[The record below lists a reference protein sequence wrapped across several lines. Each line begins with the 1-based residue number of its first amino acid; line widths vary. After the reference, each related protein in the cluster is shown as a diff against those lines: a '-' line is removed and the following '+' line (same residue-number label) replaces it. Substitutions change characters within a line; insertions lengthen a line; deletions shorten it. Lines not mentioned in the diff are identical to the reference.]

1 MEELIIQRNWDYT
14 LSTVEANRKDRI
26 VVSVIMVLL
35 FAFAVLFTGYCIR
48 KVHSFLYPQ
57 YNLEWQCQ
65 IPNIPN
71 SMPVY
76 EVTPFSSKEYLERN
90 LKLAD
95 RIGAEYNHIYCNDKQ
110 GIYIDSDAEN
120 GVHLLIQNNETGEF
134 QYHTRK
140 HFWTGWK
147 YADRTELEKKLAF
160 YGISIPEIAQF
171 HIDGNGWHTFT
182 VASYFREGTVVAGE
196 VRCRYAEDGSI
207 VTLENDLLEYTAAE
221 YSPVVNTK
229 TVRSELASGKYFRNA
244 GFDRG
249 ANLKVLSAGLSY
261 MPTKNNSCIPYCSFQ
276 VKQEDEPELVTI
288 TIPLLQER

>member
-1 MEELIIQRNWDYT
+1 
-14 LSTVEANRKDRI
+14 
-26 VVSVIMVLL
+26 MVLL

-76 EVTPFSSKEYLERN
+76 EVTLFSSKEYLERN

-140 HFWTGWK
+140 DFWTGWK
-147 YADRTELEKKLAF
+147 CADRTELEKKLAL
-160 YGISIPEIAQF
+160 YGISIPNNAQF
-171 HIDGNGWHTFT
+171 RIDGNGWHTFS
-182 VASYFREGTVVAGE
+182 VASYFCEGTVVSGE
-196 VRCRYAEDGSI
+196 VRCRYAEDGSV
-207 VTLENDLLEYTAAE
+207 VTLENDLLEYTATE

-229 TVRSELASGKYFRNA
+229 IVRSELASGKYFRNA

-249 ANLKVLSAGLSY
+249 ANLKVVSAGLSY

-276 VKQEDEPELVTI
+276 IQQEDEPELITI
-288 TIPLLQER
+288 RIPLLQER

>member
-14 LSTVEANRKDRI
+14 SSTAEANRKDRI

-76 EVTPFSSKEYLERN
+76 EVTLFSSKEYLERN

-95 RIGAEYNHIYCNDKQ
+95 RIGAEYNHIYSNDKQ

-147 YADRTELEKKLAF
+147 YADRTELEKKLTF

-196 VRCRYAEDGSI
+196 VRCRYAADGSI
-207 VTLENDLLEYTAAE
+207 VTLENNLLEYTAAE

-249 ANLKVLSAGLSY
+249 ANLKVVSAGLSY

-276 VKQEDEPELVTI
+276 IQQEDEPELITI
-288 TIPLLQER
+288 RIPLLQKR

>member
-1 MEELIIQRNWDYT
+1 MEELIIQRNWDCT
-14 LSTVEANRKDRI
+14 STTAEANRKDRI

-35 FAFAVLFTGYCIR
+35 FAFAVFFAGYCIR
-48 KVHSFLYPQ
+48 KVHTYLYPQ

-65 IPNIPN
+65 IPQTPD

-76 EVTPFSSKEYLERN
+76 EVTPFSSKECLEQN

-95 RIGAEYNHIYCNDKQ
+95 RIGAEYTHIYCNDNH
-110 GIYIDSDAEN
+110 GIYIDADPEN
-120 GVHLLIQNNETGEF
+120 GIHLLIHNNETGEF
-134 QYHTRK
+134 QYSTRK

-147 YADRTELEKKLAF
+147 CADRTELEKKLAL
-160 YGISIPEIAQF
+160 YGISIPENAQF
-171 HIDGNGWHTFT
+171 NIDGNGWHTFT

-196 VRCRYAEDGSI
+196 VRCRYAADGSV
-207 VTLENDLLEYTAAE
+207 VTLENDLLEYTATE
-221 YSPVVNTK
+221 YCPVINTK
-229 TVRSELASGKYFRNA
+229 TVRSELVSGKYFRNA

-249 ANLKVLSAGLSY
+249 ANLKVVSAGLSY

-288 TIPLLQER
+288 RIPLLQER

>member
-1 MEELIIQRNWDYT
+1 
-14 LSTVEANRKDRI
+14 
-26 VVSVIMVLL
+26 
-35 FAFAVLFTGYCIR
+35 
-48 KVHSFLYPQ
+48 
-57 YNLEWQCQ
+57 
-65 IPNIPN
+65 
-71 SMPVY
+71 MPVY
-76 EVTPFSSKEYLERN
+76 EVTQFSSKEYLERN

-95 RIGAEYNHIYCNDKQ
+95 RIGAEYNHIYCSDNH

-120 GVHLLIQNNETGEF
+120 GVHLLIQNNESGEF

-160 YGISIPEIAQF
+160 YGISIPENAQF
-171 HIDGNGWHTFT
+171 HIDGNGWHTFA

-221 YSPVVNTK
+221 YCPVINTK
-229 TVRSELASGKYFRNA
+229 TVRSELVSGKYFRNM

-249 ANLKVLSAGLSY
+249 ANLKVVSAQISY
-261 MPTKNNSCIPYCSFQ
+261 MPTTDNSCIPYCSFQ
-276 VKQEDEPELVTI
+276 IQQEDEPELMTI
-288 TIPLLQER
+288 RIPLLQER

>member
-14 LSTVEANRKDRI
+14 SSTAEANRKDRI

-76 EVTPFSSKEYLERN
+76 EVTLLSSKEYLERN

-249 ANLKVLSAGLSY
+249 ANLKVVSAGLSY

-276 VKQEDEPELVTI
+276 IQQEDEPELITI
-288 TIPLLQER
+288 RIPLLQEI

>member
-14 LSTVEANRKDRI
+14 SSTAEANRKDRI

-76 EVTPFSSKEYLERN
+76 EVTLFSSKEYLERN

-95 RIGAEYNHIYCNDKQ
+95 RIGAEYNHIYSNDKQ

-147 YADRTELEKKLAF
+147 YADRTELEKKLTF

-196 VRCRYAEDGSI
+196 VRCRYAADGSI
-207 VTLENDLLEYTAAE
+207 VTLENNLLEYTAAE

-229 TVRSELASGKYFRNA
+229 TVRSELVSGKYFRNA

-249 ANLKVLSAGLSY
+249 ANLKVVSAGLSY

-276 VKQEDEPELVTI
+276 IQQEDEPELITI
-288 TIPLLQER
+288 RIPLLQKR

>member
-1 MEELIIQRNWDYT
+1 MEELIIQRNWDYAS
-14 LSTVEANRKDRI
+14 STAEANRKDRI

-76 EVTPFSSKEYLERN
+76 EVTLFSSKEHLEQN

-95 RIGAEYNHIYCNDKQ
+95 KIGAEYNHIYCNDKL
-110 GIYIDSDAEN
+110 GIYIGSDAEN

-134 QYHTRK
+134 QYHTRT

-171 HIDGNGWHTFT
+171 NIDGNGWHTFT

-196 VRCRYAEDGSI
+196 VRCRYAADGSI
-207 VTLENDLLEYTAAE
+207 VTLENNLLEYTAAE

-229 TVRSELASGKYFRNA
+229 TVRSELVSGKYFRNA

-249 ANLKVLSAGLSY
+249 ANLKVVSAGLSY

-276 VKQEDEPELVTI
+276 IQQEDEPELITI
-288 TIPLLQER
+288 RIPLLQKR